1 MSRSANPLAPRRA
14 LPERTRLIKAWVR
27 DLYGLDEDVV
37 VSLTELAC
45 REDGCPDI
53 ETIVGIMRPGRK
65 IETLRVHKA
74 IDAVTQ
80 CDIEAAA
87 QARTNHSKTR
97 FEP

>member
-1 MSRSANPLAPRRA
+1 MSRSFNPLAPRRA

-27 DLYGLDEDVV
+27 DLYGRDEDVV

-74 IDAVTQ
+74 IDAVTH